1 MILNKNHQFFLYLFC
16 IISLIFSF
24 ILEENSSG
32 GSKLDNEITRQF
44 IDGFLINY
52 NYGFKYF
59 INSGQVQS
67 PIFYII
73 IAFIEKNLG
82 EAFYKYIYILI
93 SSIIPLIFY
102 ISLKKNFKNSN
113 KNILFLLSLIIF
125 LSPYFRSSAVWTTTD
140 NFAILF
146 FVLSINKYLS
156 LNKKNNNKNLLLC
169 IFYIS
174 AAVYI
179 RQYYFIFFIFYFFKF
194 IKKLNL
200 KKIFKL
206 CILLLIIF
214 APFLGYYYY
223 FFKINI
229 IHLNTSNNPFSLNL
243 INNLLIFLSLY
254 FFYTIPFYLNSFN
267 EVKKIFLIN
276 YSKLILIL
284 FIFLLIYVYFPYLSN
299 FLGGGIF
306 AKISD
311 LLNNKF
317 IFLISS
323 FIGSILLLQN
333 FNKHNQILYICLIL
347 AFPTVI
353 VYQKYYDPLIILT
366 ILTLSKNGM
375 INKIIES
382 NKVNIVMIYLYFLS
396 FLIISNIY
404 YTIKI

>member
-1 MILNKNHQFFLYLFC
+1 M
-16 IISLIFSF
+16 
-24 ILEENSSG
+24 
-32 GSKLDNEITRQF
+32 
-44 IDGFLINY
+44 
-52 NYGFKYF
+52 
-59 INSGQVQS
+59 
-67 PIFYII
+67 
-73 IAFIEKNLG
+73 
-82 EAFYKYIYILI
+82 
-93 SSIIPLIFY
+93 
-102 ISLKKNFKNSN
+102 
-113 KNILFLLSLIIF
+113 
-125 LSPYFRSSAVWTTTD
+125 
-140 NFAILF
+140 
-146 FVLSINKYLS
+146 
-156 LNKKNNNKNLLLC
+156 
-169 IFYIS
+169 
-174 AAVYI
+174 
-179 RQYYFIFFIFYFFKF
+179 
-194 IKKLNL
+194 
-200 KKIFKL
+200 
-206 CILLLIIF
+206 LLIIF